1 MLWLLLPCS
10 IIVNLLHLP
19 YKTFSPLVTMER
31 LSWKVKKEVGAVVL
45 ETGGTIFGGY
55 VRDSILH
62 DHYAQLYYENATP
75 KEEVDKRYNDPSF
88 YPEYKDRTILPDDI
102 DCYFPTYNHLKQFE
116 AYLLQHKF
124 CFKRLF
130 TRTDA
135 SEYIP
140 RLSKLKNMLSH
151 IRYKIS
157 IVNPN
162 KLSLIRMLM
171 IQNIPASARGEVI
184 DDISAMLD
192 ELASKLVDIPSV
204 QVDALIAADPGII
217 LSPPF
222 GELDFECN
230 GLVLTKQG
238 LSLADDLKEKQTPNA
253 FIADIN
259 KLAKVHAAILKKEAR
274 LVQGNL
280 TDKYRVTKMK
290 VKGWTIS
297 HDDFSSILKC
307 LPEETDTPTCIIC
320 HSSCQTNCLKLNCC
334 AARYHSQCLIEAAT
348 KGTAAMAITKT
359 CIMCKRHV
367 NNIKNDISILQTLQE

>member
-1 MLWLLLPCS
+1 MTS
-10 IIVNLLHLP
+10 
-19 YKTFSPLVTMER
+19 SPLQSMER
-31 LSWKVKKEVGAVVL
+31 LSWKVKKEVGTVVL
-45 ETGGTIFGGY
+45 DSGGTIFGGY

-75 KEEVDKRYNDPSF
+75 KEERDKRYNDPSF
-88 YPEYKDRTILPDDI
+88 FPEYKERTTLPDDI

-135 SEYIP
+135 AEYIP
-140 RLSKLKNMLSH
+140 RLSKLKNMLTH

-171 IQNIPASARGEVI
+171 IQNIPSSARGEVA
-184 DDISAMLD
+184 DDLNAILD
-192 ELASKLVDIPSV
+192 ELANKLVSIPSV
-204 QVDALIAADPGII
+204 QVDALIATESGLT

-238 LSLADDLKEKQTPNA
+238 LSIADDLKDKQTPNG

-259 KLAKVHAAILKKEAR
+259 KLAQVHSAILKKQAR
-274 LVQGNL
+274 LVRGNI

-290 VKGWTIS
+290 VKGWTIL
-297 HDDFSSILKC
+297 HDDFTSILKPSS
-307 LPEETDTPTCIIC
+307 LPDNDPPTCIIC
-320 HSSCQTNCLKLNCC
+320 HNPVSSSNCCKLKCC
-334 AARYHSQCLIEAAT
+334 AAMYHSQCLIEAAT
-348 KGTAAMAITKT
+348 KGTAAMAVTKS
-359 CIMCKRHV
+359 CIMCKRFV
-367 NNIKNDISILQTLQE
+367 TNITNDISILQVIQE